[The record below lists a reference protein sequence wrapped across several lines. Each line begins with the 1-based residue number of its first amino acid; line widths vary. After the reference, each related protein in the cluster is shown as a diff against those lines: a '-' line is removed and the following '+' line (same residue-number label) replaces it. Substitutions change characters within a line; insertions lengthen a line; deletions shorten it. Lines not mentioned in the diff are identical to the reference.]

1 MMIGNEARIK
11 PHTITAGEIGARL
24 DRLGSSKTIW
34 LLVVLISCASFFE
47 GYTIFMA
54 AYIAPGIVKAGIL
67 TPSTRSF
74 FGTTG
79 YASFIA
85 ATFAGFLVG
94 TSCIS
99 FIADRFGRRSI
110 FTWALLWFS
119 LSSAVMAF
127 QTTASGLN
135 FWRFM
140 SGIGVGVEMV
150 TIDAYLSELMPK
162 ASRGKA
168 FALGSIISFIASP
181 ICAALALWLVDSARF
196 DIEGWRW
203 VVLIGS
209 LGAIVVWPLR
219 LAIPESPRWLVARG
233 HFEAADRIVFA
244 LERRVERETGRP
256 LAPLGHIESVS
267 FDSVERGRV
276 SEIFSR
282 DYLSRTIML
291 CIFNIF
297 QSVGLYGFGNW
308 VPTFLVHQGINV
320 TTSLGYSLGM
330 ALAAPVAPAI
340 ALFFADRFERKW
352 QIVVTSLVMA
362 GAGLVFSQVRDPALL
377 VASGAIVTMCGPILN
392 YCFHAYQAE
401 LYPTRIRAW
410 AVGFVYSWSRLSGF
424 FSSFFIAAALGSYGV
439 TGALGLISG
448 SMLVVAVSIGLMGPK
463 TTRRSL
469 ETLAH

>member
-1 MMIGNEARIK
+1 MIGNKARA
-11 PHTITAGEIGARL
+11 ITAGEIGARL
-24 DRLGSSKTIW
+24 DRLGSSKSVW
-34 LLVVLISCASFFE
+34 VLVGLISCGSFFE
-47 GYTIFMA
+47 GYTIFTA

-67 TPSTRSF
+67 TPTTRSF

-79 YASFIA
+79 YASFVA
-85 ATFAGFLVG
+85 AMFAGFLVG
-94 TSCIS
+94 TSCVS

-119 LSSAVMAF
+119 VSSAAMAF
-127 QTTASGLN
+127 QTTANALN

-150 TIDAYLSELMPK
+150 TIDAYLSELMSK
-162 ASRGKA
+162 ATRGKA
-168 FALGSIISFIASP
+168 FALGSIMSFVASP
-181 ICAALALWLVDSARF
+181 ICAALALWLVPSAPHEF
-196 DIEGWRW
+196 QGWRW

-209 LGAIVVWPLR
+209 FGAIVVWPLR
-219 LAIPESPRWLVARG
+219 LAIPESPRWLAARG
-233 HFEAADRIVFA
+233 RFEEADRIVVA
-244 LERRVERETGRP
+244 LERRVEQETGQP
-256 LAPLGHIESVS
+256 LPALGEVESVS
-267 FDSVERGRV
+267 VDSVERGRI
-276 SEIFSR
+276 SEIFGR
-282 DYLSRTIML
+282 EYLSRTIML

-320 TTSLGYSLGM
+320 TTSLGYSFGM
-330 ALAAPVAPAI
+330 ALAAPVAPAV

-352 QIVVTSLVMA
+352 QIVVTSLIMA
-362 GAGLVFSQVRDPALL
+362 GAGLIFSQMRNPVLL
-377 VASGAIVTMCGPILN
+377 VASGAIVTMCGPVLN

-401 LYPTRIRAW
+401 LYPTRIRAR

-424 FSSFFIAAALGSYGV
+424 FSSFFIGAVLGGYGV

-448 SMLVVAVSIGLMGPK
+448 SMVVVALSIGLMGPK